1 MGGRRLFRYFS
12 LVALAYLVAT
22 LGAGLV
28 DYLTRFHLDKTTNLL
43 LSSGVGLVSALSLGA
58 IDLAKQGKE
67 ERRPQLIPAP
77 GSYPGAPPPYGSHPA
92 PHPAAPRS
100 TLDGQPR
107 RRGGAGLILGV
118 VVLLG
123 LCAGGG
129 YAVTTGVTWAAD
141 KLSKIAEPPWV
152 SKTRD
157 RGVERLARQVSNS
170 AGPLTI
176 TVLSVR
182 VNDQVTMIDIKAKNT
197 GSDTLTLPIFART
210 QLTVT
215 DATLKADPAAGD
227 SSIVVP
233 PADEVFGN
241 VVFDGVI
248 APGAADITLSF
259 TQIHGGFDSPRS
271 ISVSI
276 PIS

>member
-22 LGAGLV
+22 LGAGLA
-28 DYLTRFHLDKTTNLL
+28 DYLTRFDLDKTTNLFI
-43 LSSGVGLVSALSLGA
+43 SSGVGLVSALSLGA

-77 GSYPGAPPPYGSHPA
+77 GSYPGAPPPYDGRPA
-92 PHPAAPRS
+92 PHPAAPGS
-100 TLDGQPR
+100 SLDGRTR

-118 VVLLG
+118 LVLLG

-129 YAVTTGVTWAAD
+129 YAATTGVTWGAD
-141 KLSKIAEPPWV
+141 KLSEIAEPPWV

-157 RGVERLARQVSNS
+157 PGVERLARQVSNS

-182 VNDQVTMIDIKAKNT
+182 VNDQVTIVKIKANNT
-197 GSDTLTLPIFART
+197 GSDTLTLPTFARA
-210 QLTVT
+210 QLTIP
-215 DATLKADPAAGD
+215 DATLKADPP
-227 SSIVVP
+227 SSDPSIDVP
-233 PADEVFGN
+233 PGQETFGT

-248 APGAADITLSF
+248 APGATDVTLSF
-259 TQIHGGFDSPRS
+259 TQIHGGFDTPRS